1 MPFDLPI
8 ALAQAAPLQ
17 PIPISEHQIQQ
28 VVDFVIRRLEQV
40 LVDGG
45 ISVEAVRAVLRQRGN
60 SPALAAESA
69 QQLQVGMST
78 GPCSPALPSWN
89 ALPTCPAPALC
100 PALPCPALPYL
111 GVLLCNSLKISFRMF
126 RT

>member
-8 ALAQAAPLQ
+8 ALTQAAPLQ
-17 PIPISEHQIQQ
+17 PIPITEDQIQQ
-28 VVDFVIRRLEQV
+28 VMDFVLRRLEQV

-69 QQLQVGMST
+69 QQLQVGLST
-78 GPCSPALPSWN
+78 VSALPS
-89 ALPTCPAPALC
+89 C
-100 PALPCPALPYL
+100 PALPPAWDCSTSALPS
-111 GVLLCNSLKISFRMF
+111 LLFKPTSEAWIQELHIAIG
-126 RT
+126 

>member
-1 MPFDLPI
+1 MQVLIGNQVPFDLPI

-28 VVDFVIRRLEQV
+28 VVDFVLRRLEQV

-45 ISVEAVRAVLRQRGN
+45 TPVEAVRAVLRQRGN

-69 QQLQVGMST
+69 QQLQVCLSSVACPT
-78 GPCSPALPSWN
+78 LLRCPLPFASARLHW
-89 ALPTCPAPALC
+89 AQPWRFVMPVTK
-100 PALPCPALPYL
+100 
-111 GVLLCNSLKISFRMF
+111 S
-126 RT
+126 